1 MSKLLVYSNMTSLL
15 RPCIPNFKPNI
26 RVGFWVGTSF
36 SQLPKF
42 NFNVIFHNFQ
52 KVPIRTNS
60 EFSINSEC
68 LETPVFD
75 PKTGVSE
82 FSYNFLTQKQG
93 FLTQKQEIISELIS
107 KLFLRNFCEFD
118 KFGFFRKNSELK
130 KPNISEKYEKY
141 EIWIWKYSYIHK
153 WKVRKFPS
161 NTGP

>member
-1 MSKLLVYSNMTSLL
+1 
-15 RPCIPNFKPNI
+15 
-26 RVGFWVGTSF
+26 
-36 SQLPKF
+36 
-42 NFNVIFHNFQ
+42 
-52 KVPIRTNS
+52 
-60 EFSINSEC
+60 

-141 EIWIWKYSYIHK
+141 EI
-153 WKVRKFPS
+153 
-161 NTGP
+161 